1 MKIFEKCIRGKL
13 MELCEDKITSCQHRF
28 VPKSKKSCGTQMID
42 FTSALALN
50 LNSGIQTDIIYFDF
64 AKAYDSVSH
73 DVILRKP
80 YQYGID
86 GKLLSFSK
94 II

>member
-1 MKIFEKCIRGKL
+1 MKLFEKCIRDKL
-13 MELCEDKITSCQHRF
+13 MELCEDKITSFQHGF
-28 VPKSKKSCGTQMID
+28 VSRKSCGTQMID

-50 LNSGIQTDIIYFDF
+50 LNSVIQTDIIYFDF